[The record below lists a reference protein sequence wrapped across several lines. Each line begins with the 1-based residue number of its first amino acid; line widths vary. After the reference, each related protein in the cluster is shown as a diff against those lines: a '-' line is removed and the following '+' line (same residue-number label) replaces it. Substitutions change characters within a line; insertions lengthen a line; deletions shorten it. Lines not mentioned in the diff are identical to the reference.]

1 MEKKR
6 PRRDLLN
13 ELSLEDSI
21 VFENP
26 DYDAAI
32 IGYDE
37 DSGRIIYDIEKM
49 AVCLM
54 DEDGMTYEEAM
65 EFISYNTLRA
75 LPYAGENGPIV
86 MRGIEDYLNCGGE

>member
-1 MEKKR
+1 MEEKKT

-13 ELSLEDSI
+13 ELGLEDSI

-37 DSGRIIYDIEKM
+37 NSGRIVYDIEKM
-49 AVCLM
+49 AECLM
-54 DEDGMTYEEAM
+54 DEDY
-65 EFISYNTLRA
+65 L
-75 LPYAGENGPIV
+75 
-86 MRGIEDYLNCGGE
+86 DYRDYGKETTV